1 MKFEDGTTKWY
12 LPEDSASAV
21 GLHVLTLKLPD
32 DVTCYQCVLQWRY
45 RTGKKIVF
53 CKDLRTIIITD
64 TLYFTNNLLLIIISD
79 TTSVSVKTENA

>member
-1 MKFEDGTTKWY
+1 LKFEDGTTKWY

-53 CKDLRTIIITD
+53 CKDL
-64 TLYFTNNLLLIIISD
+64 
-79 TTSVSVKTENA
+79 